1 MLLYKV
7 DGLDIKGDRQF
18 NAFLIHVLI
27 YFRTRCTIIILM
39 LFQYWYTLE
48 QDVQCHRAG
57 YNDLW
62 EGGVSVQLQTGPV
75 PHRTSRLV
83 ESGTS

>member
-7 DGLDIKGDRQF
+7 DGLNIKGDRQF
-18 NAFLIHVLI
+18 NPFLILI
-27 YFRTRCTIIILM
+27 YFMTRCKIIILM

>member
-1 MLLYKV
+1 
-7 DGLDIKGDRQF
+7 
-18 NAFLIHVLI
+18 
-27 YFRTRCTIIILM
+27 M

-75 PHRTSRLV
+75 PHRTSRSV

>member
-1 MLLYKV
+1 
-7 DGLDIKGDRQF
+7 
-18 NAFLIHVLI
+18 
-27 YFRTRCTIIILM
+27 M

-83 ESGTS
+83 ESGKLKLNVGASSQRVFPLVGTYQLDHVLSLEGTWVKFI